1 MRIPVASLGG
11 RALLAIAAVGFLLPP
26 SGGHAAQRFAA
37 MVVDANTGAVLH
49 EEAGTEPRYPASLT
63 KMMTLYLVFEQIERG
78 RLSYQTKIRAS
89 EHAAAAAP
97 SKLNLEPGEEITVLD
112 AIKALITKSANDV
125 AVALAEHVA
134 GSEAKFA
141 DLMTEKARE
150 LGMTAT
156 VFRNASGLPDPEQVT
171 TARDMLTLA
180 LRLQDHF
187 PQHYPLFATRSF
199 TYKGRTYTTHNGLL
213 RSFEGTDGIKTGYI
227 RASGFNLV
235 ASVRRG
241 ERRVVGAIF
250 GGASTASRNAQMRA
264 LLTRALYK
272 ASTVR
277 TRFSPPSAVA
287 RAAPPTP
294 TRSAPVAASVAG
306 AADADRTRATQPAAA
321 KARVALP
328 EGGGEDRRAV
338 EATRTSPA
346 ALRDPD
352 RSPHQVAL
360 AGTEPTLEPKKSDGT
375 PRLIAPPRPAVRPP
389 STLQQQAEELAA
401 RSASAALVSPA
412 ALRPQAASVTGTGKA
427 FAIQLGA
434 YGSPGEAEKTL
445 SSALERAPQVLA
457 AARPVTTPLQQ
468 GGRRLIRARFSGF
481 DADTAAQACRTLQRA
496 RFDCLVVRAE

>member
-11 RALLAIAAVGFLLPP
+11 RALVAIALAGLLLLP
-26 SGGHAAQRFAA
+26 SGGRAAQRFAA
-37 MVVDANTGAVLH
+37 MVVDANTGAVLY
-49 EEAGTEPRYPASLT
+49 EQAGTEPRYPASLT

-78 RLSYQTKIRAS
+78 RLSYQTRIRAS

-97 SKLNLEPGEEITVLD
+97 SKLNLEPGEEITVID
-112 AIKALITKSANDV
+112 AIKALVTKSANDV
-125 AVALAEHVA
+125 AVALAEHIA
-134 GSEAKFA
+134 GSEANFA
-141 DLMTEKARE
+141 ALMTEKARA

-199 TYKGRTYTTHNGLL
+199 TYKGRTYSTHNGLL

-287 RAAPPTP
+287 RATPPAPS
-294 TRSAPVAASVAG
+294 RSAPATATLAAAT
-306 AADADRTRATQPAAA
+306 DADRLRVSQPPAAQPRAT
-321 KARVALP
+321 LP
-328 EGGGEDRRAV
+328 EDGGEDRRAA
-338 EATRTSPA
+338 EAPRAPARTPPA
-346 ALRDPD
+346 MT
-352 RSPHQVAL
+352 Q
-360 AGTEPTLEPKKSDGT
+360 AGSGSTPGQGQADGT
-375 PRLIAPPRPAVRPP
+375 PRLIAPPRPAVRSP

-401 RSASAALVSPA
+401 RSAAAALVSPA
-412 ALRPQAASVTGTGKA
+412 ALRSEAVNVAGSGKA

-434 YGSPGEAEKTL
+434 FGSSGEAEKAL
-445 SSALERAPQVLA
+445 SSALERASQVLA
-457 AARPVTTPLQQ
+457 AARPVIAPVQQ

-481 DADTAAQACRTLQRA
+481 DAETAARACRTLQRA